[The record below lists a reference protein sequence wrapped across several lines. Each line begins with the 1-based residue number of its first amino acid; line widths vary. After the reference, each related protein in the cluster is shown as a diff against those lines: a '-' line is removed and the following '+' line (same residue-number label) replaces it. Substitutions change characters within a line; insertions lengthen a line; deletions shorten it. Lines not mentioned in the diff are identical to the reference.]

1 MHSAICLPRDCV
13 SSTSPIPTSA
23 DWTGEKA
30 KIDAVRRACAG
41 LDYDLLV
48 HTGDFLH
55 DDGGLG
61 NVLDLLDALPRRGWA
76 LSPSSATTTTRLTAP
91 INS

>member
-1 MHSAICLPRDCV
+1 MHSAICRPAGLRIAPHRHPLPR
-13 SSTSPIPTSA
+13 
-23 DWTGEKA
+23 TGLAQKA